1 MIHLNDNIKI
11 GHRIEKVYDTM
22 NGMTPFSV
30 DDRQV
35 KGCYIVRTELDDI
48 MLTCD
53 TQIMRHD
60 GQYIRV
66 DHIKPYT
73 QCLRHVSGHA
83 VVIDV
88 IAVPEPQWMVKVWD
102 TDYIIVNGFY
112 IAPDM

>member
-11 GHRIEKVYDTM
+11 GHRIEKVYDIM
-22 NGMTPFSV
+22 DGMAPFSV

-35 KGCYIVRTELDDI
+35 NGCYIVRTDLGDI

-53 TQIMRHD
+53 AQIMRSD
-60 GQYIRV
+60 GTYIRA
-66 DHIKPYT
+66 DQIKPYA
-73 QCLRHVSGHA
+73 QCLKHVSGPA
-83 VVIDV
+83 VVTDTL
-88 IAVPEPQWMVKVWD
+88 AVPESQWMVKVWD